1 MSMMIKG
8 EQAMRIKLNEYRKSE
23 IVRALMGYF
32 SSEFDEEISEFR
44 AQELVEFML
53 KQIGPSQ
60 YNQAIQDARKYMQ
73 EKLEDLDTEFFE
85 PDEL

>member
-1 MSMMIKG
+1 
-8 EQAMRIKLNEYRKSE
+8 MRIKLNEDRKSE
-23 IVRALMGYF
+23 IVHALMGYF

-60 YNQAIQDARKYMQ
+60 YNQAIGDARKYMAQ
-73 EKLEDLDTEFFE
+73 KLDDLDTEFFE
-85 PDEL
+85 PEDK

>member
-1 MSMMIKG
+1 
-8 EQAMRIKLNEYRKSE
+8 MRIKLNEDRKSE

-44 AQELVEFML
+44 ARKLVDFML
-53 KQIGPSQ
+53 QQIGPSQ
-60 YNQAIQDARKYMQ
+60 YNQAIGDARKYMQ
-73 EKLEDLDTEFFE
+73 EKLDDLDTEFFE

>member
-1 MSMMIKG
+1 
-8 EQAMRIKLNEYRKSE
+8 MRIKLNEDRKSE

-85 PDEL
+85 PDDL

>member
-1 MSMMIKG
+1 
-8 EQAMRIKLNEYRKSE
+8 MRIKLNEDRKNE

-60 YNQAIQDARKYMQ
+60 YNQAIQDARKYMAQ
-73 EKLEDLDTEFFE
+73 KLEDLDTEFFE
-85 PDEL
+85 PEDK

>member
-1 MSMMIKG
+1 
-8 EQAMRIKLNEYRKSE
+8 MRIKLDEDRKSE